1 MGNNKGEAHRLAL
14 EFWELSGKST
24 GVCDRCNATIQK
36 GDGYVCKPEIRGT
49 SFGYGLMD
57 ASGIPDLMCETCF
70 DKSPTAEPFDREGFR
85 RYMQVPEV
93 VQRAKSEA
101 HVLAV
106 EFWKKTGKSS
116 EKCAHCR
123 KVVSKGEGYICKPKM
138 IGASVGF
145 SAVDFR
151 EIPDLVC
158 ESCFDNSRTTI
169 PFDRGAFNRY
179 IKTVE
184 KKWWQFGR

>member
-14 EFWELSGKST
+14 EFWEISGKST
-24 GVCDRCNATIQK
+24 GVCDRCNAMVQK
-36 GDGYVCKPEIRGT
+36 GDGYVCKPEVLGT

-57 ASGIPDLMCETCF
+57 ASGIPDLVCETCF

-101 HVLAV
+101 HALAV

-116 EKCAHCR
+116 DKCAHCR
-123 KVVSKGEGYICKPKM
+123 KEVSKGEGYICNPKM
-138 IGASVGF
+138 IGASVGL

-151 EIPDLVC
+151 GIPDLVC
-158 ESCFDNSRTTI
+158 ESCFDSSRTTM
-169 PFDRGAFNRY
+169 PFDRGAFKRY

>member
-1 MGNNKGEAHRLAL
+1 M
-14 EFWELSGKST
+14 
-24 GVCDRCNATIQK
+24 VQK

-57 ASGIPDLMCETCF
+57 ASGIPDLVCETCF
-70 DKSPTAEPFDREGFR
+70 DKSPTAESFDREGFR

-93 VQRAKSEA
+93 VQRAKGEA
-101 HVLAV
+101 HALAV

-116 EKCAHCR
+116 DKCAHCR
-123 KVVSKGEGYICKPKM
+123 KEVPKGEGYICKPKM

-151 EIPDLVC
+151 GIPDLVC
-158 ESCFDNSRTTI
+158 ESCFDGSRTTM
-169 PFDRGAFNRY
+169 PFDGEAFKRY